1 MNQSGQSTSRP
12 LARGSAC
19 ISCRRR
25 KVKCDGV
32 RPVCGPC
39 ENFYI
44 SKDCEY
50 GVDNTRTQT
59 EILEDQISHLEE
71 RINRRMNPVASSSR
85 PITLHN
91 PYSSR
96 TATNSPPPDVVERLL
111 EAFLTYCSGFGFF
124 LHIARFRA
132 SMLLSLPA
140 GHPSRPSP
148 ALIYSTY
155 LLGLFFL
162 GDASL
167 QSQEQYYLT
176 KATREATTSSSGSH
190 PSEIIH
196 GIQAEV
202 LLAYYSFMNNRQTE
216 AKYHTTAAVSL
227 TLGAGLHKIRSRNA
241 AQGYRSPLHSPSN
254 SVEEGERIRGF
265 WSVFILDH
273 SLSSTLGETPNMTF
287 PPDKPDAALDTPWP
301 LDMDDYELGR
311 FPGNIRTDKTLVK
324 FFSGQP
330 TSDSGSSRL
339 AIHAK
344 ASCLW
349 DRVESLA
356 RAWTPG
362 TPYSQFS
369 AFSAQFSSLDAI
381 LDTIKASLPNL
392 TQIPGIT
399 DPEEARQLLICYS
412 IIHMCIIK
420 LQGILAEQ
428 SANSKAKK
436 LDSAKNIMQLVVAVE
451 PHDLLHLTPII
462 HEIWAIAAHLVMD
475 EIGNLGS
482 QRAQRGWA
490 SQVSLERETALSNL
504 VRQALTVVSS
514 LSANCPLSST

>member
-1 MNQSGQSTSRP
+1 M
-12 LARGSAC
+12 
-19 ISCRRR
+19 
-25 KVKCDGV
+25 

-85 PITLHN
+85 PVILYN

-96 TATNSPPPDVVERLL
+96 PATNSPPPDVVERLI
-111 EAFLTYCSGFGFF
+111 EAFLAHCSGFGFF
-124 LHIARFRA
+124 LHVARFRA
-132 SMLLSLPA
+132 SILLSLPA

-148 ALIYSTY
+148 ALIYSAY

-176 KATREATTSSSGSH
+176 EATREATTISSGSH

-216 AKYHTTAAVSL
+216 AKYHTTAAVSI
-227 TLGAGLHKIRSRNA
+227 TLGAGLHKIRSRNVA
-241 AQGYRSPLHSPSN
+241 RGYYRSPLPSPSDP
-254 SVEEGERIRGF
+254 VEEGERIRGF

-273 SLSSTLGETPNMTF
+273 CLSSTLGETPNMAF

-301 LDMDDYELGR
+301 LGMDDYELGR
-311 FPGNIRTDKTLVK
+311 FPGHISTDRTLIK

-339 AIHAK
+339 AMHAK

-362 TPYSQFS
+362 TSYSQFS
-369 AFSAQFSSLDAI
+369 AFSAQFSSLDTI
-381 LDTIKASLPNL
+381 LDIIKASLPNL

-399 DPEEARQLLICYS
+399 DREEAKWILICYS
-412 IIHMCIIK
+412 IIHMCTIK
-420 LQGILAEQ
+420 LHGILAEQ

-436 LDSAKNIMQLVVAVE
+436 LDSAKNIMELVVTVD
-451 PHDLLHLTPII
+451 PDHLLHLTPVI
-462 HEIWAIAAHLVMD
+462 HEIWAIVAHLVMD
-475 EIGNLGS
+475 EIENLKS

-490 SQVSLERETALSNL
+490 SQVSIGRETALSNL
-504 VRQALTVVSS
+504 VRQALTVVST
-514 LSANCPLSST
+514 LSASCPFFNSADQRTHGSIQCTLNEFLSETS